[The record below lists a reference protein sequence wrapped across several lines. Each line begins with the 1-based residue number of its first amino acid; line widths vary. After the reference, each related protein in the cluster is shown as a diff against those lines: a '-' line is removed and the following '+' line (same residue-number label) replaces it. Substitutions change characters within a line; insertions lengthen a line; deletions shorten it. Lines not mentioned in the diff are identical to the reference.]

1 MACKNGDDSI
11 VKCLLENGADI
22 NLCTKDGR
30 SPSYIAHQYGHQSTV
45 RLLSKLERTSI
56 YVQRTEPV
64 LSLQL
69 VKTDMIALCNFYRKM
84 EQILIYVQRTESIL
98 FVQLVK
104 AEHTCTVKH
113 LLSIRQPCYVK
124 KKKQFINLQFVY
136 MDMIS
141 S

>member
-1 MACKNGDDSI
+1 MQLLLKYGADIDLCPNNGASPLIIACQNGHGSTVQLLLENGAKHSCPKNGVSPLIMACKNGDDSI

-64 LSLQL
+64 LSL
-69 VKTDMIALCNFYRKM
+69 
-84 EQILIYVQRTESIL
+84 
-98 FVQLVK
+98 
-104 AEHTCTVKH
+104 
-113 LLSIRQPCYVK
+113 
-124 KKKQFINLQFVY
+124 
-136 MDMIS
+136 
-141 S
+141 